1 MVCHRWCWRIG
12 NNNIVFDSW
21 PSTINEQSSTILYLN
36 CHTYYSLRYGT
47 FSELELLKLAQENQV
62 TQLVLTDIN
71 NTSAGLNF
79 VRKAPEYDIKPILGI
94 DFRKGVEQCFVGI
107 AKNNEG
113 YQELNTFLS
122 EHLHDKKELPLLAP
136 KFEHAYVVYPFE
148 KVVQNEQ
155 NTFAKHEFIGVSIA
169 DLRRLSFSKLL
180 KFKDKLVVQQPV
192 TFRSKR
198 DFNAHRLLRA
208 IDNNTLLSKL
218 STTEQASEEERM
230 FPIENLVK
238 AFSEHSYILEN
249 TELLLNSCDIYFDF
263 STDREPQNLKT
274 YKATKEE
281 DEEMI
286 ERLCQEGLPRRFPE
300 GGEAVEKRLEKELQL
315 IKKMGFVS
323 YFLINWDIVSY
334 ARKKG
339 FFYVGRG
346 SGANSIV
353 AYLLYITD
361 VDPMDLD
368 LYFERFINLYRANP
382 PDFDIDFSHRDRLE
396 MTQYIFD
403 RFEHVALLGTYVT
416 FKWKGMVRELGKV
429 FGLPKEEIDALSDGH
444 RGSSR
449 LDGISALVVK
459 YTKLLEGMPN
469 YLSIHAGGILISE
482 KPVEYFSATHLPP
495 KGFATTM
502 FDMVI
507 SEDVGLFKFDILGQR
522 GLSKIKEALD
532 ILNENYP
539 EESANIDI
547 HNIKKF
553 KEDPKINGL
562 IKTAQCMG
570 CFYVESPAMRML
582 LKKLEVDNYL
592 GLVAASSIIRPGV
605 SKSGMMREYIL
616 RHRNPGRTE
625 EKAHPVM
632 LSIMPETYGVMV
644 YQEDVI
650 KVAHHFAGLTLGEAD
665 VLRRGMSGKFRSRE
679 EFQKV
684 KEKFIDNCR
693 KKEENEKVIFE
704 IWEQIASFAGYAF
717 AKGHSASYAVE
728 SYQTLFLR
736 AYYPLEYMVAVL
748 NNGGGFYRS
757 EFYVHEARMLGA
769 TIHPPCINKS
779 FSKNRIQGKDIYLG
793 FGYLRELE
801 SLVTGRILKERTT
814 NGSFVSLEDFLDR
827 VIISIEQASILI
839 RIDAFRFTHT
849 NKHEL
854 LWKAHLFLNKNVKI
868 DHPKLFKPRHQ
879 KFQIPK
885 LHTTDL
891 EMAFTQL
898 ELLGFCLCSP
908 FELLAEPPKNTTGS
922 KDLERYL
929 NHHIDIYGYLV
940 TVKNTST
947 HDGKRMHFATM
958 IDQQGKVFDTVLFP
972 PVAAQYYFRGRGVY
986 RFYGKVV
993 SEFGFLSIEVIKMQK
1008 QDYVPDPRYADM
1020 KTTTRRLGFIRKNGS
1035 SSEDKSISVEN

>member
-1 MVCHRWCWRIG
+1 M
-12 NNNIVFDSW
+12 
-21 PSTINEQSSTILYLN
+21 
-36 CHTYYSLRYGT
+36 
-47 FSELELLKLAQENQV
+47 KLAQENHV
-62 TQLVLTDIN
+62 SQLVLTDIN

-79 VRKAPEYDIKPILGI
+79 VRKAPEYNIKPILGI
-94 DFRKGVEQCFVGI
+94 DFRNGVVQCFVGI
-107 AKNNEG
+107 AKNNDG

-122 EHLHDKKELPLLAP
+122 QHLHDKKPIPTLAP
-136 KFEHAYVVYPFE
+136 KFNNAYVVYPFE
-148 KVVQNEQ
+148 KVVKNEQ
-155 NTFAKHEFIGVSIA
+155 NSFTGHEFIGVSIA
-169 DLRRLSFSKLL
+169 DLRRLPFSRLMKY
-180 KFKDKLVVQQPV
+180 KDKLVVQQPV
-192 TFRSKR
+192 TFRNKR

-218 STTEQASEEERM
+218 STTEQASEDEKM
-230 FPIENLVK
+230 FPVENLVA
-238 AFSEHSYILEN
+238 AFSEHAYILEN
-249 TELLLNSCDIYFDF
+249 TQRLLDSCSIYFDF
-263 STDREPQNLKT
+263 SENRKPQNLKN
-274 YKATKEE
+274 YNATQAE

-286 ERLCQEGLPRRFPE
+286 ERLCREGLPRRYRE
-300 GGEAVEKRLEKELQL
+300 VDEATEKRLEKELHL
-315 IKKMGFVS
+315 IKEKGFVS

-334 ARKKG
+334 ARKQG

-361 VDPMDLD
+361 VDPMELD
-368 LYFERFINLYRANP
+368 LYFERFINLYRVNP
-382 PDFDIDFSHRDRLE
+382 PDFDIDFSHRDRPT
-396 MTQYIFD
+396 MTKYIFD
-403 RFEHVALLGTYVT
+403 RFNHVALLGTYVT

-429 FGLPKEEIDALSDGH
+429 FGLPKEEIDALSDGNFK
-444 RGSSR
+444 STR

-459 YTKLLEGMPN
+459 YTELLQGMPN

-482 KPVEYFSATHLPP
+482 KPLEYFSATHLPP
-495 KGFATTM
+495 KDFSTIM

-507 SEDVGLFKFDILGQR
+507 AEDVGLYKFDILGQR

-532 ILNENYP
+532 ILEQNYP
-539 EESANIDI
+539 EEYAKLDI
-547 HNIKKF
+547 RDIQKF
-553 KEDPKINGL
+553 KKDPIINNL

-605 SKSGMMREYIL
+605 AKSGMMREYIL
-616 RHRNPGRTE
+616 RHRNPGRAQ
-625 EKAHPVM
+625 EKGHPVM
-632 LSIMPETYGVMV
+632 LNIMPETYGVMV

-650 KVAHHFAGLTLGEAD
+650 KVAHHFANLTLGEAD

-684 KEKFIDNCR
+684 KEKFIENCR
-693 KKEENEKVIFE
+693 AKGEEDTVIFE

-748 NNGGGFYRS
+748 NNGGGFYSS

-769 TIHPPCINKS
+769 TIHQPCINRS
-779 FSKNRIQGKDIYLG
+779 FDRNVIYGKAIFLG

-801 SLVTGRILKERTT
+801 SLVVGRILKERIK
-814 NGSFVSLEDFLDR
+814 NGNFISLEDFLDR
-827 VIISIEQASILI
+827 VTISIEQTSILI
-839 RIDAFRFTHT
+839 RIDAFRFTNI

-854 LWKAHLFLNKNVKI
+854 LWKAHLFLSKNMKI
-868 DHPKLFKPRHQ
+868 DHPKLFKPNHQ
-879 KFQIPK
+879 KFEIPK

-908 FELLAEPPKNTTGS
+908 FALLAEPPKNKNGS

-929 NHHIDIYGYLV
+929 NHRIDIYGYLV

-947 HDGKRMHFATM
+947 HNGKRMYFATL

-972 PVAAQYYFRGRGVY
+972 PVAAKYNFRGRGIY

-1008 QDYVPDPRYADM
+1008 QDYIQDPRYSDM
-1020 KTTTRRLGFIRKNGS
+1020 KTSTKVFNRIG
-1035 SSEDKSISVEN
+1035 